1 MTLDCHQ
8 TQARAAVLLT
18 VSTKGCTAFIKSQNE
33 KITARG
39 RPCVA
44 ERLPV
49 TPDLS
54 CVAL

>member
-8 TQARAAVLLT
+8 TQARAAMLLT

-44 ERLPV
+44 ELLPV